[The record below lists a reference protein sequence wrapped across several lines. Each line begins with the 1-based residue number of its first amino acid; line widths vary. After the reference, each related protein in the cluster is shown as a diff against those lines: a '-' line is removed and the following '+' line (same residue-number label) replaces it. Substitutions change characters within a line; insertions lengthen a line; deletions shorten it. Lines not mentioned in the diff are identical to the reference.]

1 MFLMSL
7 TFDESVKSLHWE
19 KAAFMDGA
27 LKLDIHMSKNGQNW
41 SSHPAEK
48 NQFKVDE
55 RS

>member
-1 MFLMSL
+1 MSL
-7 TFDESVKSLHWE
+7 IFDESVKSVHWE
-19 KAAFMDGA
+19 KAAFVDGA

-55 RS
+55 RP